1 MDRLKLNI
9 QDIRD
14 IAAFLVGLQNFL
26 NLHAVTANGVLRIAQ
41 DPESGVPKAAI
52 QIINNTSVLYDYQRV
67 RLREEE
73 EKQNEHDN
81 LE

>member
-1 MDRLKLNI
+1 MDKLELNI

-14 IAAFLVGLQNFL
+14 IAAFMVGLQDFL
-26 NLHAVTANGVLRIAQ
+26 NLHAVTANGALRIAQ
-41 DPESGVPKAAI
+41 DPNSGKPKLAI

>member
-52 QIINNTSVLYDYQRV
+52 PIINNSPRLFVHQKV
-67 RLREEE
+67 RLQEKEE
-73 EKQNEHDN
+73 NHEHDN